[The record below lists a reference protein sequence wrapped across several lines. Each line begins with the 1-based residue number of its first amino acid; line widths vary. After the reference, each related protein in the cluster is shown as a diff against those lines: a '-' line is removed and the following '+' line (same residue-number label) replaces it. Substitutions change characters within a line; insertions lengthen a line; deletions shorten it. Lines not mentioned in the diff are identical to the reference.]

1 MVRLFDT
8 ECGSLKAL
16 NMVRILKHT
25 KSLANICMSG
35 VSKVLVE
42 EAFVAINHDL
52 AYCIIPFKVIVFK
65 IKSIF
70 LTRCENISICLA
82 TIVFASP
89 FEFLFY
95 FILFIYLWL

>member
-42 EAFVAINHDL
+42 EAFVAINHDPGL
-52 AYCIIPFKVIVFK
+52 LHH
-65 IKSIF
+65 SIQGYS
-70 LTRCENISICLA
+70 L
-82 TIVFASP
+82 
-89 FEFLFY
+89 
-95 FILFIYLWL
+95 